1 MTLELDNATVF
12 VVDDDEG
19 VCQSL
24 RWLFESV
31 SLRTE
36 TFTNAKSFLEA
47 YEEERSGCL
56 VLDIRMPGMSGLALQ
71 ELLQQ
76 RGITLPVVI
85 ITGHGD
91 IPMAVRAMKI
101 GAIDFIQKPY
111 NPQQL
116 LETVQQAINT
126 DLERRRQQ
134 ANHEDLAARFEQ
146 LSPRERQVAELVCRG
161 LPNRR
166 ISEELEVSPKTIE
179 VHRARVMEKMRA
191 ATLADLV
198 QMMLALRQA
207 S

>member
-1 MTLELDNATVF
+1 MTPELDSATVF

-31 SLRTE
+31 SLKTE
-36 TFTNAKSFLEA
+36 TFTNAKGFLEA
-47 YEEERSGCL
+47 YEEERPGCL

-91 IPMAVRAMKI
+91 IPMAVRAMKV
-101 GAIDFIQKPY
+101 GAVDFIQKPY

-116 LETVQQAINT
+116 LETVQHAINM
-126 DLERRRQQ
+126 DLDRRREHATQQ
-134 ANHEDLAARFEQ
+134 DLAERFEQ

-166 ISEELEVSPKTIE
+166 ISEELEVSPKTVE

-198 QMMLALRQA
+198 QMMLTLRQA